1 MSTLKYRAMD
11 DCARISHSIGVYVDG
26 ELDPAHAIELEAH
39 VLACS
44 TCTERVATLQAMR
57 KSLKR
62 TSSPRC
68 PDMLRAR
75 LTTTIMR
82 ERQQREDGR
91 AAEDAIGPKLIR
103 LRYAVGLAAAAGVV
117 FAMGMSRQ
125 PAAPPPPG
133 QRTDVAMATGI
144 DILDELVSLH
154 ANPLPPETT
163 NPDDLARLDPLVGV
177 PVRRPPFQPFG
188 ASFTGA
194 RVNSMRDRRAAAL
207 QYTFRGGHR
216 VTVYVFNPRVV
227 EVKTMPLQERVVHH
241 RPVYVGSL
249 RGYSIA
255 AAEQSGVGYALASD
269 LTADQSTEVVMA
281 ALSQ

>member
-1 MSTLKYRAMD
+1 MSNLKHKAMD

-26 ELDPAHAIELEAH
+26 ELDPAHAIELEGH

-44 TCTERVATLQAMR
+44 TCSERIATLQAMR

-62 TSSPRC
+62 TSAPRC
-68 PDMLRAR
+68 PDLLRAR
-75 LTTTIMR
+75 LAATIER
-82 ERQQREDGR
+82 ERQQQAGR
-91 AAEDAIGPKLIR
+91 AAEDGIGPKLIR

-125 PAAPPPPG
+125 APPSSTPG
-133 QRTDVAMATGI
+133 HKPDAAVYTNGF
-144 DILDELVSLH
+144 DILDDLVSLH

-163 NPDDLARLDPLVGV
+163 NPDELPRLDPLVGV

-188 ASFTGA
+188 ASFNGA
-194 RVNSMRDRRAAAL
+194 RVNSMRDRRAALL

-227 EVKTMPLQERVVHH
+227 EVKAMPLQERVV
-241 RPVYVGSL
+241 RQRAVYVGNV

-269 LTADQSTEVVMA
+269 LSADQSTEAVLA
-281 ALSQ
+281 AFPQ